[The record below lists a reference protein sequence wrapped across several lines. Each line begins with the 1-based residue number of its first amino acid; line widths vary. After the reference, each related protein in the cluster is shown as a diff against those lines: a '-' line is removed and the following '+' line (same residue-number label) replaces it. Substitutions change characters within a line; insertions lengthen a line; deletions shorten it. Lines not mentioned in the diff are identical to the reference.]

1 MHSEKIRKIYN
12 NLTEETDST
21 DEIYGH
27 LNKQILELLGED
39 EKRMDAS
46 EYGYYRDRLFQIAS
60 MAEESGFVRGFR
72 YAFRLFLECMKE

>member
-27 LNKQILELLGED
+27 LKKQILELLGED
-39 EKRMDAS
+39 EKEWMPVNTDIT
-46 EYGYYRDRLFQIAS
+46 GT
-60 MAEESGFVRGFR
+60 GFSR
-72 YAFRLFLECMKE
+72 